1 MDRKEKQ
8 VIGSVEYQLAD
19 DEYFEKRTLRR
30 YAGVWSLWALAARGE
45 SR

>member
-19 DEYFEKRTLRR
+19 DEYFESVR
-30 YAGVWSLWALAARGE
+30 YGATPVSGRYGL
-45 SR
+45 